1 MATACEAVGSNS
13 NQGVVVPI
21 SRGTS
26 GTAQAV
32 PGTSNLS
39 GVACPRASTCY
50 GVGYGFNSD
59 FSSVEG
65 VVVPI
70 TDGVPRTAQAVS
82 APATVLQ
89 GVACPN
95 ATTCE
100 AVGVNE
106 VNFLFHG
113 VVVPISEGT
122 PGTSQAV
129 SGTAKLYGVA
139 CASAITCEAVGFNSS
154 VQGVLVTVTDVPPT
168 PRALGRSTW

>member
-1 MATACEAVGSNS
+1 
-13 NQGVVVPI
+13 
-21 SRGTS
+21 
-26 GTAQAV
+26 
-32 PGTSNLS
+32 
-39 GVACPRASTCY
+39 
-50 GVGYGFNSD
+50 
-59 FSSVEG
+59 
-65 VVVPI
+65 VPI

-89 GVACPN
+89 GVACRN